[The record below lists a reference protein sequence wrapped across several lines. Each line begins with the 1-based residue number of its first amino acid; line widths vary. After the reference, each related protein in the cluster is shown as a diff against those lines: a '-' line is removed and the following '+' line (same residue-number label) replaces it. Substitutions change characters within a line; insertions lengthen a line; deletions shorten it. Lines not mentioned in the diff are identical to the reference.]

1 MNKYPNIISDS
12 KILGGK
18 PIIKGSRISVEM
30 ILELIS
36 SGASI
41 DDIVLTYPHLSRESA
56 SEAINYATEYLKNE
70 ILVEIK
76 TVA

>member
-1 MNKYPNIISDS
+1 MEV
-12 KILGGK
+12 K
-18 PIIKGSRISVEM
+18 PIIRGSRISVEM
-30 ILELIS
+30 ILEFIS

-41 DDIVLTYPHLSRESA
+41 NDIVLTYPHLTRETG
-56 SEAINYATEYLKNE
+56 SEAVNYATEYLKNE